1 MPFTPFHLG
10 PGLLVKAL
18 LHGGSSL
25 MVFGWAQILIDI
37 QPLVV
42 LLRGEGQVHGYS
54 HTWLGA
60 LLIAPV
66 AALSGKPL
74 SEYGLR
80 VIGISAAE
88 EPIRIA
94 WWVAWT
100 SAFIGTFS
108 HVLLDA
114 IMHADL
120 EPLAPF
126 AGGNSLLGLLD
137 VWQLHQ
143 FCIYAGFAGA
153 ALYYAIRYARRRR

>member
-1 MPFTPFHLG
+1 MPFTPFHMG
-10 PGLLVKAL
+10 PGILLKAL
-18 LHGGSSL
+18 LHGGFSL
-25 MVFGWAQILIDI
+25 IVFGWAQILIDI

-42 LLRGEGQVHGYS
+42 LLRGEGHLHGAT

-66 AALSGKPL
+66 AAVSGKPL
-74 SEYGLR
+74 SEFGLR
-80 VIGISAAE
+80 VLGISPADD
-88 EPIRIA
+88 PIRIA
-94 WWVAWT
+94 WWVAWA

-126 AGGNSLLGLLD
+126 AGGNTLLGLLD
-137 VWQLHQ
+137 VAQLHQ
-143 FCIYAGFAGA
+143 FCIYAGLVGV
-153 ALYYAIRYARRRR
+153 ALYCGIRFAKRRR

>member
-1 MPFTPFHLG
+1 MPFTPFHMG
-10 PGLLVKAL
+10 PGILVKAL
-18 LHGGSSL
+18 LHGGFSL

-42 LLRGEGQVHGYS
+42 LVRGEGQVHGTS

-74 SEYGLR
+74 SEFGLR
-80 VIGISAAE
+80 VLGVSPAD
-88 EPIRIA
+88 EPLRIA

-137 VWQLHQ
+137 VSQLHQ
-143 FCIYAGFAGA
+143 FCLYTGLAGA
-153 ALYYAIRYARRRR
+153 ALYYGIRYARRRR